1 MKNWRRW
8 TILEINLYLGC
19 KTRGFIQ
26 TGFILI
32 TLLYMNGLLLVGI
45 LFLITFVVE
54 KTTNLKPTI
63 NFKNKF
69 EYVPII
75 TANIYA
81 DLFIIFLTFS
91 RIYYNSPSL
100 EGWYKK
106 YRLSAMVADIL
117 IGVLYMLLGRYLVY
131 KMGLNVG
138 LTAFATLCVGIQ
150 IFFDFLFY
158 ILFTIIPRGS
168 NNMLDYFKGYS
179 KEVGVNALFGDS
191 ILVIF
196 AVVLSALLNSRSYDT
211 NIVCLILSI
220 YLTPYFIYMKN

>member
-1 MKNWRRW
+1 
-8 TILEINLYLGC
+8 
-19 KTRGFIQ
+19 
-26 TGFILI
+26 
-32 TLLYMNGLLLVGI
+32 MNGFLIVGI
-45 LFLITFVVE
+45 LFLITFIIE

-63 NFKNKF
+63 NYKNKF

-91 RIYYNSPSL
+91 KIYYSSPSL

-106 YRLSAMVADIL
+106 YRLSAMIADIL
-117 IGVLYMLLGRYLVY
+117 IGVLYILLARYLVY
-131 KMGLNVG
+131 KLGLNVG
-138 LTAFATLCVGIQ
+138 LTSFAALCVVIQ
-150 IFFDFLFY
+150 IFFDLLFY
-158 ILFTIIPRGS
+158 ILFTIVPRGS
-168 NNMLDYFKGYS
+168 NDMLDYFKGYS
-179 KEVGVNALFGDS
+179 KEVGANALSGDS

-196 AVVLSALLNSRSYDT
+196 AVVLSALLNSQSYDT